1 MSKIALYRK
10 YRSTSFN
17 QILGQD
23 HIVNTL
29 KKAVDSG
36 AVSHAYLFTGPRGVG
51 KTSIARLLA
60 HRIIGVDYAGDS
72 VQHIDII
79 EIDAASNTGV
89 DDVRELREKAYISP
103 AQASYK
109 IYIIDEVHM
118 LSKAAFNAL
127 LKILEE
133 PPAHVIFIL
142 ATTEA
147 HKVPETVASR
157 TQRFGFRPIPKSLLT
172 KHLLEIAQKESIA
185 IESDAAEDI
194 ASYSNGSF
202 RDAISLLDQL
212 QHIDG
217 TITKQA
223 IRQSIGQLD
232 DARLTALTKAIANNS
247 APEIITALEESYL
260 EGAQPVEIA
269 QQLAR
274 HLRESL
280 IGEQKLLTQENLIKL
295 IEKLLEVGQSSDPE
309 LFLEV
314 TLIKTINPSLRT
326 QENPVAKPEVEIID
340 QTPEVVYEITPK
352 PRNLASSVTIDET
365 GWNSVLDRV
374 KTINNSIFALLR
386 MCHMTSDNQIIHL
399 TFGFPFHYRRMLE
412 NQNQDALQK
421 ALSDEFGRSFEL
433 KIALDENSKKPIPE
447 VSKKPDIS
455 SDIIEVLGGE
465 MVSL

>member
-23 HIVNTL
+23 HIVSTL
-29 KKAVDSG
+29 EKAIDSG

-133 PPAHVIFIL
+133 PPSHVIFIL

-157 TQRFGFRPIPKSLLT
+157 TQRFGFRPISKALLT
-172 KHLLEIAQKESIA
+172 KHLLDIAQKESIA
-185 IESDAAEDI
+185 IDTDAAEDI

-212 QHIDG
+212 QHTSG
-217 TITKQA
+217 KITKQA

-232 DARLTALTKAIANNS
+232 DARLVSLTKAIANNS
-247 APEIITALEESYL
+247 ATEIISALEEAYT
-260 EGAQPVEIA
+260 EGSQPVEIA

-280 IGEQKLLTQENLIKL
+280 LSEEKLLPQKNLL
-295 IEKLLEVGQSSDPE
+295 NVIEKLLGVSQSSDPE
-309 LFLEV
+309 LFLEL
-314 TLIKTINPSLRT
+314 TLIRSINPSLQT
-326 QENPVAKPEVEIID
+326 HEKPVTKPDIETVNQAPKVVSE
-340 QTPEVVYEITPK
+340 TAPE
-352 PRNLASSVTIDET
+352 PRRVATSDSIDESQ
-365 GWNSVLDRV
+365 WNGVLERV
-374 KTINNSIFALLR
+374 KNINNSIFALLR
-386 MCHMTSDNQIIHL
+386 MCHMTSDSGIIYL
-399 TFGFPFHYRRMLE
+399 KFGFPFHYRRMLE

-421 ALSDEFGRSFEL
+421 ALSDEFGREFEL
-433 KIALDENSKKPIPE
+433 KISLDENSKKPIPE
-447 VSKKPDIS
+447 VSKKMDVS
-455 SDIIEVLGGE
+455 SDIIDVLGGE
-465 MVSL
+465 MVSI